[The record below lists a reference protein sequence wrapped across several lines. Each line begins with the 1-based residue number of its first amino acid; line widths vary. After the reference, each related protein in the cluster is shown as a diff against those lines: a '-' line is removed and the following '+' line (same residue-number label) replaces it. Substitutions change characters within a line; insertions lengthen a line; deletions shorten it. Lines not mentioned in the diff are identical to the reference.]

1 MNAFQALND
10 VNQDLAG
17 SFSGL
22 PTGCQQSTLWIAYT
36 EETPIAG
43 IKIQEKDVTLI
54 LKVHISDIHL
64 VKLNLH
70 ITRETVLIQCQP
82 TEAAGVKGYFLPSR
96 FQSLIP
102 LPHRIHPEIYGTEIH
117 QDGLTIQLAKKL
129 RVPPSQ
135 VRIPLSTANLSD
147 CLNRCIRD
155 SIGNRKIDF

>member
-22 PTGCQQSTLWIAYT
+22 PAGCQQSTLWIAHT

-54 LKVHISDIHL
+54 LKVRISDIHL
-64 VKLNLH
+64 VKLSLQ
-70 ITRETVLIQCQP
+70 ITPETVLIQGQP
-82 TEAAGVKGYFLPSR
+82 TEAAGVEGYFLPSG

-102 LPHRIHPEIYGTEIH
+102 LPHRVHPEIYETEIH
-117 QDGLTIQLAKKL
+117 SDGLTIQLAKEL
-129 RVPPSQ
+129 RFPPSQ
-135 VRIPLSTANLSD
+135 IRIQLSNTHL
-147 CLNRCIRD
+147 
-155 SIGNRKIDF
+155 

>member
-22 PTGCQQSTLWIAYT
+22 PSGCQQSTLWIAHT
-36 EETPIAG
+36 GETPIAD

-64 VKLNLH
+64 VKLNLQ
-70 ITRETVLIQCQP
+70 ITPETVLIQGQP
-82 TEAAGVKGYFLPSR
+82 TEATVVEGYFFPSG
-96 FQSLIP
+96 FQSLIR
-102 LPHRIHPEIYGTEIH
+102 LPHRVHPEIYETEIH
-117 QDGLTIQLAKKL
+117 SDRLTIQLAKEL

-135 VRIPLSTANLSD
+135 VRIKLSNTHL
-147 CLNRCIRD
+147 
-155 SIGNRKIDF
+155 

>member
-1 MNAFQALND
+1 MDAFQPLND

-22 PTGCQQSTLWIAYT
+22 PTGCQQSPLWIAHT
-36 EETPIAG
+36 EKTPIAG

-54 LKVHISDIHL
+54 LKVDISDIHL

-70 ITRETVLIQCQP
+70 ITPETVLIQGQP
-82 TEAAGVKGYFLPSR
+82 TEAAGVEGYFLPSG

-102 LPHRIHPEIYGTEIH
+102 LPHRVHPEIYETEIH
-117 QDGLTIQLAKKL
+117 SDRLTIQLAKEL

-135 VRIPLSTANLSD
+135 VRIPLSTANLSY
-147 CLNRCIRD
+147 CSKMYI
-155 SIGNRKIDF
+155 

>member
-10 VNQDLAG
+10 GNRDLTG

-22 PTGCQQSTLWIAYT
+22 PTGCQQSTLWIAHT

-54 LKVHISDIHL
+54 LKVDISDLNL
-64 VKLNLH
+64 VKLNLQ
-70 ITRETVLIQCQP
+70 ITPETVLIQGQP
-82 TEAAGVKGYFLPSR
+82 TEAAGVKGYFLPSG

-102 LPHRIHPEIYGTEIH
+102 LPHRVHPEIYRTEIH
-117 QDGLTIQLAKKL
+117 QDGLTIQLAKEL

-135 VRIPLSTANLSD
+135 VRIKRSNTHL
-147 CLNRCIRD
+147 
-155 SIGNRKIDF
+155 

>member
-43 IKIQEKDVTLI
+43 IKVQEKDVTLI

-64 VKLNLH
+64 VKLNLQ
-70 ITRETVLIQCQP
+70 ITPETVLIQNQP
-82 TEAAGVKGYFLPSR
+82 TEAAGVEGYFLYLAPFSI
-96 FQSLIP
+96 SL
-102 LPHRIHPEIYGTEIH
+102 L
-117 QDGLTIQLAKKL
+117 
-129 RVPPSQ
+129 
-135 VRIPLSTANLSD
+135 
-147 CLNRCIRD
+147 
-155 SIGNRKIDF
+155 